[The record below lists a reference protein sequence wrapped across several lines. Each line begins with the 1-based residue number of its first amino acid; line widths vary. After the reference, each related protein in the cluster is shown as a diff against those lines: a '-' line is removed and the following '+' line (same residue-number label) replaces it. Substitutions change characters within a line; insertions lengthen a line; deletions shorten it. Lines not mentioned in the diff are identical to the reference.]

1 MSYRAA
7 LTNPPFVR
15 MLGAHGFGT
24 LAQLQLTMAVSVY
37 ALERTGSGLWVAVAL
52 SLSFAPYV
60 LFSTTAGLLADRYAR
75 SAVLRWSLMLRL
87 GTATLATVGL
97 WWRWPPAVVVVFAA
111 LTAVIATP
119 SYPALAAATPQLVP
133 EAQLPAANGLATG
146 IENAAWVAGP
156 GLLGL
161 VLLAG
166 APVAGGGVAAVF
178 CFVVAVGS
186 LGRTA
191 TPVPAVAADG
201 QAGSFFAGMAEVR
214 DNPRMRAVL
223 LLAILDNALYGYMVV
238 AIVLAGA
245 LRNGPE
251 GVGWLNAAFA
261 VGAFL
266 SLALAANLRTDHGV
280 RRILHFLVGF
290 GVSAV
295 GLAVAT
301 RLPVAVV
308 AVLFA
313 GMFTVIAEIAA
324 VTELQRLAPDAAA
337 ARIFGLYDTLA
348 VGVIA
353 IMTALAGWL
362 SDLIGVSAGLVV
374 VAAVIVMLSAVV
386 VRGQGGHPRRDRP
399 STG

>member
-7 LTNPPFVR
+7 LTNPPFAR
-15 MLGAHGFGT
+15 MLGAHGLGT

-37 ALERTGSGLWVAVAL
+37 ALERTGSGVWVAVAL

-75 SAVLRWSLMLRL
+75 SAVLRWSLLLRL
-87 GTATLATVGL
+87 ATATLVTAGL
-97 WWRWPPAVVVVFAA
+97 WWQWAPVVVVVFAA
-111 LTAVIATP
+111 MTAVIATP

-133 EAQLPAANGLATG
+133 QAQLPAANGLATG

-166 APVAGGGVAAVF
+166 APVAGGGLAAVL
-178 CFVVAVGS
+178 CFVVAVVC
-186 LGRTA
+186 LGGTA
-191 TPVPAVAADG
+191 TPVPVRGADG
-201 QAGSFFAGMAEVR
+201 QADGFFAGLAEVR
-214 DNPRMRAVL
+214 AHPRMRAVL

-238 AIVLAGA
+238 AIVLAGD
-245 LRNGPE
+245 LRNGPK
-251 GVGWLNAAFA
+251 GVGWLNSAFA

-266 SLALAANLRTDHGV
+266 SLALAANLPTDHGV
-280 RRILHFLVGF
+280 RRILAFLVGF
-290 GVSAV
+290 GISAV
-295 GLAVAT
+295 GLAFAAL
-301 RLPVAVV
+301 LPVAIV
-308 AVLFA
+308 AVLLA

-324 VTELQRLAPDAAA
+324 VTELQRLASDAAA

-353 IMTALAGWL
+353 VMTAMAGWL
-362 SDLIGVSAGLVV
+362 SDVVGVSAGLAL
-374 VAAVIVMLSAVV
+374 VATVIATLSALVA
-386 VRGQGGHPRRDRP
+386 RGQRGQPRL
-399 STG
+399 